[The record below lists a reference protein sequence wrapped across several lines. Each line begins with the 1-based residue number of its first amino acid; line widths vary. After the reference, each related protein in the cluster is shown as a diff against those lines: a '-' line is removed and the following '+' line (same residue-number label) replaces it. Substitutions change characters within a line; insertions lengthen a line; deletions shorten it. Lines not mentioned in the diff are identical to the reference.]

1 MRMRTLGR
9 SGLLVGE
16 LSLGAMVF
24 GEEGKRGTPEKVAL
38 SMIRQFLDAGG
49 NFIDTAD
56 VYAGGRSE
64 AIVGKALRG
73 RRAEV
78 VLATKVRGR
87 TGQGANDVGLSRR
100 HLLEGVHASLERLG
114 TDWIDVLYLH
124 LWDPLTPLEETLTA
138 VDDLVRQGAVRYLGI
153 SNFTAWQ
160 AAKTIVLARERGW
173 AVPLAGQYQYSLLT
187 RDIEDEF
194 EGLCLSEGL
203 ALVPWGPLGG
213 GFLTGKYRPG
223 ERPGEGRVATTPD
236 RDEEAWSRRAVPRT
250 WRVLEKV
257 EAIASETGASASQ
270 VALAWLRAKRSV
282 ASVILGA
289 RTPEQLA
296 DNLGA
301 ADLDL
306 TPGQVARLDGVSAL
320 PERYPYRMQAE
331 YGARDDAVPAPAG
344 VARSAESAPEEP
356 SRLEALP

>member
-9 SGLLVGE
+9 SGLLVSE
-16 LSLGAMVF
+16 LSLGAMIF
-24 GEEGKRGTPEKVAL
+24 GEEGPRGTAEKVAGG
-38 SMIRQFLDAGG
+38 MIRRFLDAGG

-56 VYAGGRSE
+56 VYADGRSE
-64 AIVGKALRG
+64 TIVGKALRG
-73 RRAEV
+73 RRDEV

-87 TGQGANDVGLSRR
+87 TGPGPNDVGLSRR
-100 HLLEGVHASLERLG
+100 HVLHGVHASLKRLG

-124 LWDPLTPLEETLTA
+124 LWDPVTPLEETLGA
-138 VDDLVRQGAVRYLGI
+138 VDHLVRLGAVRYLGI
-153 SNFTAWQ
+153 SNFAAWQ

-173 AVPLAGQYQYSLLT
+173 PVPIAGQYQYSLLA

-194 EGLCLSEGL
+194 DGLCVSEGL

-213 GFLTGKYRPG
+213 GFLTGKYRADQP
-223 ERPGEGRVATTPD
+223 PQGRVAAMPD
-236 RDEEAWSRRAVPRT
+236 KAEEAWERRAVPRT

-257 EAIASETGASASQ
+257 EAIAAETGTSASQ
-270 VALAWLRAKRSV
+270 VALAWLRAKPTV

-296 DNLGA
+296 DNLAA

-306 TPGQVARLDGVSAL
+306 TPGQIARLDAVSAL
-320 PERYPYRMQAE
+320 PERYPYRMQVE
-331 YGARDDAVPAPAG
+331 YGARDDVVTAPA
-344 VARSAESAPEEP
+344 AAT
-356 SRLEALP
+356 RLEDLVPGPP